1 MTPLAR
7 ILTLGSALALA
18 GLALAQPAAS
28 RAEDR
33 GAEDRRAGD
42 PGAGDPGAGDPGA
55 GDPGAG
61 DPGAAVA
68 ATAAEEAAMAGKARS
83 VTRSAINT
91 VFGSGQG
98 AAPGAA
104 PAVAAIDGA
113 VAAAVVD
120 PNADPAPGEEIAVEI
135 VDTRRDPFRPFTL
148 DLRPAI
154 DDTEILSPLQRYELA
169 QLRLAGV
176 VLNLATPRA
185 MLQDNSGMGYIV
197 TPGTP
202 IGRRHGVV
210 KSIEPR
216 RVVVEEIVLDY
227 YGRET
232 THQVAIDMP
241 TDDKSDSASQ
251 EKP

>member
-1 MTPLAR
+1 MTPLAH
-7 ILTLGSALALA
+7 ILTLGGVLILA
-18 GLALAQPAAS
+18 GLSLAQPAAS

-33 GAEDRRAGD
+33 RAGD
-42 PGAGDPGAGDPGA
+42 PGAD
-55 GDPGAG
+55 

-68 ATAAEEAAMAGKARS
+68 ATATEEAAMAGKARN
-83 VTRSAINT
+83 VTRSAIST

-98 AAPGAA
+98 AAPGDAA
-104 PAVAAIDGA
+104 PGAAPADMGQAEMAPADAAVAAIDGT

-120 PNADPAPGEEIAVEI
+120 PNADPAPGEEIAVEV

-148 DLRPAI
+148 DLRPPM
-154 DDTEILSPLQRYELA
+154 DDAEILSPLQRYELP

-176 VLNLATPRA
+176 VLDLATPRA

-210 KSIEPR
+210 KSIEAR

-241 TDDKSDSASQ
+241 TDEKSDSASQ

>member
-1 MTPLAR
+1 MTPLVHS
-7 ILTLGSALALA
+7 LTLGGVLILA
-18 GLALAQPAAS
+18 GLTLAQPAKS
-28 RAEDR
+28 
-33 GAEDRRAGD
+33 GADDRRAE
-42 PGAGDPGAGDPGA
+42 
-55 GDPGAG
+55 

-68 ATAAEEAAMAGKARS
+68 ATAAEEAAMAGKARN

-104 PAVAAIDGA
+104 PADAAVAAIDGT

-120 PNADPAPGEEIAVEI
+120 PNADPAPGEEIAVEV

-148 DLRPAI
+148 DLRPPM
-154 DDTEILSPLQRYELA
+154 DDAEILSPLQRYELP

-176 VLNLATPRA
+176 VLDLATPRA

-210 KSIEPR
+210 KSIEAR

-241 TDDKSDSASQ
+241 TDEKSDSASQ

>member
-1 MTPLAR
+1 MTPLAH
-7 ILTLGSALALA
+7 ILTLGGVLILA
-18 GLALAQPAAS
+18 GLSLAQPAAS

-33 GAEDRRAGD
+33 RAGD
-42 PGAGDPGAGDPGA
+42 PGAD
-55 GDPGAG
+55 
-61 DPGAAVA
+61 DPGAAVG
-68 ATAAEEAAMAGKARS
+68 ATASEEAAMAGKARN
-83 VTRSAINT
+83 VTRSAIST

-104 PAVAAIDGA
+104 PVDAAPGAVPADVAPADAAVAAIDGT

-120 PNADPAPGEEIAVEI
+120 PNADPAPGEEIAVEV

-148 DLRPAI
+148 DLRPAM
-154 DDTEILSPLQRYELA
+154 DDTEILSPLQRYELP

-176 VLNLATPRA
+176 VLDLATPRA

-210 KSIEPR
+210 KSIEAR